1 MACKGSGVH
10 RAWPP
15 RRSTEGAIVRL
26 TSSATRSRR
35 FHSEPCCLQW
45 HVNPAE
51 RQPYGRYRFARYG
64 AIDEI
69 VRAEVGRRWVPG
81 AVSSPR
87 SIRLRLPEG
96 GARPMLQAAK
106 RAGVAAQSR
115 PDRPAAIEFTG
126 SAGPTGHGGLEPRR
140 MVTASLPQPVFG
152 MSESLVTALTIVTP
166 FVRARLPG
174 LAEPE
179 AVRGQRHGR
188 RQSRRNAAA
197 IHGPPRFLA
206 VAGSRRWVA
215 DGVPWVATSVTTSA
229 AISASTS

>member
-81 AVSSPR
+81 AVSIPR

-96 GARPMLQAAK
+96 GARRCSKPPSG
-106 RAGVAAQSR
+106 RASPLNQ
-115 PDRPAAIEFTG
+115 
-126 SAGPTGHGGLEPRR
+126 GPTDRR
-140 MVTASLPQPVFG
+140 PS
-152 MSESLVTALTIVTP
+152 SS
-166 FVRARLPG
+166 PG
-174 LAEPE
+174 LLAQPATAAWSLGEGDSI
-179 AVRGQRHGR
+179 ASTTSLWNVGKSGDGADDRGPI
-188 RQSRRNAAA
+188 RQGA
-197 IHGPPRFLA
+197 PPRS
-206 VAGSRRWVA
+206 G
-215 DGVPWVATSVTTSA
+215 
-229 AISASTS
+229 